1 MSKLNSAAKLRHVF
15 DDDVFNLITYG
26 EKNNLLVGFSNGR
39 VANYSYDEEN
49 NSLVE
54 EWNTKRHKISC
65 RNLSLTDDNSE
76 FISVGS
82 DCVLKLAD
90 TSSGR
95 VTSKWIQEETA
106 SAELS
111 PYSVVEWVEGN
122 NIFATGDDDGCVTI
136 WDRRKNGGVLHSH
149 RDQID
154 YISSISP
161 FEDRFMVATSGDG
174 TLLVLDARNFKSAV
188 LSEEQDDDLTCG
200 AFTRDNNAKKKF
212 AVGTASGVVTLFTKG
227 DWGDHTDRIMPPIR
241 SNDYSVE
248 TMNRAGADTLY
259 IGGSDGCLRQLNI
272 LPNRYEKIIGQH
284 TSKAG
289 VDTADVS
296 ENGEYLISASGSE
309 LIFWGT
315 GDDSNE
321 SNKADQDSEE
331 ESDET
336 KSDESEDESSSDSDE
351 PTQNSK
357 RNKKSAKAAPKKKVP
372 KTDFFD
378 GL

>member
-1 MSKLNSAAKLRHVF
+1 MSKTNSAAKLKHVF
-15 DDDVFNLITYG
+15 DDDVFHLVAYG

-39 VANYSYDEEN
+39 VANYSYDTEN

-65 RNLSLTDDNSE
+65 RNLSLTEDNSE

-90 TSSGR
+90 TASGR
-95 VTSKWIQEETA
+95 VTSKWIQETA
-106 SAELS
+106 STELS

-136 WDRRKNGGVLHSH
+136 WDRRKSGGVLHSH

-154 YISSISP
+154 YISSICP
-161 FEDRFMVATSGDG
+161 FEDRYMVATSGDG
-174 TLLVLDARNFKSAV
+174 TLSILDSRNFKTAV

-200 AFTRDNNAKKKF
+200 AFTRDNNSKKKF

-227 DWGDHTDRIMPPIR
+227 DWGDHTDRIVPPIR
-241 SNDYSVE
+241 SNDYSIE
-248 TMNRAGADTLY
+248 TMNRAGTDTLY

-272 LPNRYEKIIGQH
+272 LPNRYEKVIGQH

-296 ENGEYLISASGSE
+296 ENGEFLISASGSE
-309 LIFWGT
+309 LIFWNK
-315 GDDSNE
+315 GDDSAE
-321 SNKADQDSEE
+321 FEKAGQDGEE
-331 ESDET
+331 DSDAMN
-336 KSDESEDESSSDSDE
+336 SDESEDDVDSDSDE
-351 PTQNSK
+351 PTQKSK
-357 RNKKSAKAAPKKKVP
+357 RNKKLAKAAPKKKAP
-372 KTDFFD
+372 RTDFFD